1 MNSMSPSRAEL
12 RLALLARRQAMSESE
27 HETADARIRLALATA
42 VGKLPAG
49 TGGGPLVASYWPI
62 AGEPDLRPLWP
73 EWEQVALPVVVGRGM
88 PLRFALWRPGT
99 VMRAGPFGVPVPEV
113 AQWVEPDFIVL
124 PCLGF
129 FVDQKGRCFRLGYG
143 GGYYDRT
150 LAAQT
155 RPTFGVAYSESR
167 LEEFPIAE
175 HDVPLD
181 AIITQNGCF

>member
-1 MNSMSPSRAEL
+1 MSPFRAEL
-12 RLALLARRQAMSESE
+12 RLTLLARRKAMSESE
-27 HETADARIRLALATA
+27 HATADACIRLALAA
-42 VGKLPAG
+42 AIEKLGAAAG
-49 TGGGPLVASYWPI
+49 ARPLVACYWPI

-73 EWEQVALPVVVGRGM
+73 EWKQVALPVVVGRGM

-99 VMRAGPFGVPVPEV
+99 VMRAGPFGAAVPEV
-113 AQWVEPDFIVL
+113 AQWVEPDLIVL

-150 LAAQT
+150 LAAHT
-155 RPTFGVAYSESR
+155 RPTLGVAYSESR

-181 AIITQNGCF
+181 AIITQSACF